1 MDKTNKTEQAR
12 GKIWVSRGYPKSA
25 RKPDEEEQ
33 FDLEV
38 RQFSVEP
45 AYVKAGYGL
54 TINLGN
60 YESARCDV
68 GVTLPCYVE
77 EVPEA
82 LKEAWKIAEE
92 EIKKQKK
99 AVGK

>member
-1 MDKTNKTEQAR
+1 MDKMTKTEQVR
-12 GKIWVSRGYPKSA
+12 GKIWVSRGYPKSS

-33 FDLEV
+33 LDLAV
-38 RQFSVEP
+38 RKFETEP
-45 AYVKAGYGL
+45 AFVKAGYGL

-77 EVPEA
+77 EITEA
-82 LKEAWKIAEE
+82 MKEAWKIAEE
-92 EIKKQKK
+92 EIQKQRK
-99 AVGK
+99 AVSK